1 MASVGSQG
9 RSPSDRF
16 LPPDPRVAEPYLLTP
31 QVAFRLAL
39 LGMLLLAVFAVL
51 FLRLW
56 ALQIL
61 SGPQY
66 LQAAQDNQLRT
77 VRLQAPRG
85 PVLDRN
91 GVVLVG
97 NAAGHSVELW
107 PADLP
112 QKGRYQLVRRLSE
125 MLNVPVGE
133 IARQIAKRK
142 DDPLT
147 PVTVKRNV
155 QKAKVMYIW
164 EHQDEL
170 PGVRIARSWI
180 RSYPQGTLAAQLL
193 GHVGEADEQQIEAD
207 PALRPGDEIGQGGI
221 ESAFDA
227 YLRGTPGVARL
238 KVDSLGRPRSSLVPA
253 QLPQPGTAVRLTIDA
268 KLQRA
273 SEQALRYG
281 IALAQENDQWYADGG
296 AVVALDP
303 RDGQVLAL
311 ASSPTFNPAVYAG
324 RATERQ
330 LAPLVND
337 KAAAERNFPALDR
350 ATAGLYPPGS
360 TFKPV
365 TALAAMQEGLLSP
378 WQILPCTGSYQS
390 PYDRGAVKQT
400 FNNWNPYVNVGMDL
414 RTALSESCDTFFYQ
428 LGDAFYGLPAGRG
441 HPFQAWASRFGIGQR
456 TGLDVGPEAE
466 GLLPTPEWRRRAF
479 KTELDRL
486 WKPGDSIQLAIG
498 QKDLLVTPLQMARF
512 YALVANGGKLVTP
525 FVVAAAEQ
533 AGENGAP
540 SRTLQR
546 FSPAP
551 PQQIPL
557 DGAGLQAIRDGLY
570 EATHDPYGTSSAVF
584 AQYPVPIAGK
594 TGTAEKYSSRVGRML
609 DQSWWCGYGPADDA
623 ELVVCAVIENG
634 GHGSSAAAPT
644 ALKVFERYFGVKN
657 EAPVQTTEQD

>member
-1 MASVGSQG
+1 LARAGSEP
-9 RSPSDRF
+9 RSTSGRF
-16 LPPDPRVAEPYLLTP
+16 LPPDPRVAEPYRLTP

-39 LGMLLLAVFAVL
+39 LGMVLLAVFAVL

-66 LQAAQDNQLRT
+66 LQAAQNNQLRT

-85 PVLDRN
+85 PILDRN

-97 NAAGHSVELW
+97 NAAGHSVQIW

-112 QKGRYQLVRRLSE
+112 EKGRYQILRRLSTI
-125 MLNVPVGE
+125 LNVPVGE
-133 IARQIAKRK
+133 MARDIAKRK

-155 QKAKVMYIW
+155 LKAKVMYIW

-170 PGVRIARSWI
+170 QGVRVARSWL
-180 RSYPQGTLAAQLL
+180 RNYPVGPLAAQLL
-193 GHVGEADEQQIEAD
+193 GHVGEVDEEQVKADTT
-207 PALRPGDEIGQGGI
+207 LRPGDEVGQGGV
-221 ESAFDA
+221 ESAFDG
-227 YLRGTPGVARL
+227 YLRGTPGVARM
-238 KVDSLGRPRSSLVPA
+238 KVDSLGRPRSTLVPA
-253 QLPQPGTAVRLTIDA
+253 QLPQAGTAVRLTIDS
-268 KLQRA
+268 KLQKA
-273 SEQALRYG
+273 AENALRYG
-281 IALAQENDQWYADGG
+281 IAVAHENKEWYADGG

-324 RATERQ
+324 RATAHE

-337 KAAAERNFPALDR
+337 KVAASRNYPALDR

-365 TALAAMQEGLLSP
+365 TALAAIQEGILSP

-390 PYDRGAVKQT
+390 PHDTGLEKQT
-400 FNNWNPYVNVGMDL
+400 FNNWNPYVNEGMDL
-414 RTALSESCDTFFYQ
+414 RTALAQSCDTYFYQ
-428 LGDAFYGLPAGRG
+428 VGDSFYGLPSGRG
-441 HPFQAWASRFGIGQR
+441 HPFQAWASRFGIGER

-466 GLLPTPEWRRRAF
+466 GLLPTPEWRRRTF
-479 KTELDRL
+479 KTALDRL
-486 WKPGDSIQLAIG
+486 WKPGDSVQLAIG

-525 FVVAAAEQ
+525 YVVAAAEQ
-533 AGENGAP
+533 PGENGAP

-546 FSPAP
+546 FAPAP

-584 AQYPVPIAGK
+584 AGYPIPIAGK
-594 TGTAEKYSSRVGRML
+594 TGTAEKYSSTVGRML
-609 DQSWWCGYGPADDA
+609 DQSWWCGYGPSDNA

-634 GHGSSAAAPT
+634 GHGSSAAAPA
-644 ALKVFERYFGVKN
+644 ALKVFERYFGIAN